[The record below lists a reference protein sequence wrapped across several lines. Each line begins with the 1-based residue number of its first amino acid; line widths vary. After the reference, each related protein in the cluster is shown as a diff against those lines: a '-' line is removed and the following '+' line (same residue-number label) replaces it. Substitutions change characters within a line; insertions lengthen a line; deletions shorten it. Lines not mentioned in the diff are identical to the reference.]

1 VGQTINLHIECLI
14 HPLTRVVLTSCPD
27 IDKLKFVVHLCICRI
42 NTAAGADVGINSHRA
57 GVGESGHVLCC
68 LDIPRAMLYFVSLPG
83 FNQMSQTKAQ
93 ASRKSFTPLGI
104 IFALLGVAL
113 FTYFV
118 KKAGVSQISDGIRR
132 LGSGF
137 LLVIAISGV
146 RQVAR
151 SIAWTLCVE
160 APHRLRFWDAFRAR
174 VMGDAI
180 GNVLPFASFVISEP
194 AKPALIRDRLPLMA
208 GLSAIAIENIF
219 YSFSVAVFICSGMI
233 ALLLSFSLPKG
244 FQVGSFIVLG
254 VILIVITLGTL
265 FIRKEVRFISGTA
278 GLLHRRGLNVKWV
291 EKGRTLEDRIY
302 GFYRNH
308 QQRFIPIL
316 LLQACFHLAGVCEI
330 YVVLSFIS
338 PLQPPT
344 FLTAFILESVN
355 RVITMGFKFIPLRM
369 GVDEAGTGK
378 VSKILLFT
386 EVTGVTL
393 AIVRKAR
400 DVFWSAVGMALLLQ
414 RGLSLRAVARDAEAA
429 LAEQARETAVTGV
442 LDS

>member
-1 VGQTINLHIECLI
+1 MSEAKTQG
-14 HPLTRVVLTSCPD
+14 
-27 IDKLKFVVHLCICRI
+27 
-42 NTAAGADVGINSHRA
+42 
-57 GVGESGHVLCC
+57 SG
-68 LDIPRAMLYFVSLPG
+68 
-83 FNQMSQTKAQ
+83 K
-93 ASRKSFTPLGI
+93 KFTPLGI
-104 IFALLGVAL
+104 IFALAGLAL

-132 LGSGF
+132 LGAGF
-137 LLVIAISGV
+137 LLVIAISAV
-146 RQVAR
+146 RQIAR
-151 SIAWTLCVE
+151 SLAWALCVE
-160 APHRLRFWDAFRAR
+160 TPHRLRLWDAFRAR

-194 AKPALIRDRLPLMA
+194 AKPALIRDRLPLMV

-219 YSFSVAVFICSGMI
+219 YSLSVAVFICSGMV

-244 FQVGSFIVLG
+244 FQIGSFIVLG
-254 VILIVITLGTL
+254 IILIVITLGTWL
-265 FIRKEVRFISGTA
+265 IRRQVRFISGA
-278 GLLHRRGLNVKWV
+278 ARLLHRRGLNVKWV
-291 EKGRTLEDRIY
+291 EKGRILEDRIY

-308 QQRFIPIL
+308 QRRFIPIL
-316 LLQACFHLAGVCEI
+316 LLQVCFHLAGVCEI

-338 PLQPPT
+338 PQQPPT

-378 VSKILLFT
+378 VSKILQFT

-429 LAEQARETAVTGV
+429 LAEQGREPAITSVPAKEVV
-442 LDS
+442 